1 MINFFNEPK
10 AESTGRGKIMKNL
23 KEANDQLRDIVLNRV
38 MVPGDHP
45 TAVNEMGFHRRDETN
60 KADNCFFKPL
70 ASIVIQGHKR
80 SIWGNQEYRYGE
92 GQCVVNGVDM
102 PSSSFVTEASPQK
115 PFLVVSLALDSQLIT
130 RLSAEIPPSAK
141 SNEILSSISVAETD
155 PDLLDAYLRLARLLE
170 KPEQIPMLAPLIIRE
185 IHYRLLIGPQG
196 EQLRLVNTLGS
207 QSNQVALAIIWLKRN
222 YKKPLQVDELARR
235 VNMATS
241 TFHRHFRSV
250 TTLSPLQYQKYLRLY
265 EAQRLMMVE
274 KADAVNASLAVGYES
289 ATQFNREYKR
299 LFDEP
304 PHRDVARR
312 IKAGLVSTA

>member
-1 MINFFNEPK
+1 
-10 AESTGRGKIMKNL
+10 MKNL
-23 KEANDQLRDIVLNRV
+23 KEVNDQLKDIILSRV
-38 MVPGDHP
+38 DIPCDHP
-45 TAVNEMGFHRRDETN
+45 TEVTGMIFHRRDQPH
-60 KADNCFFKPL
+60 KADSCFFKPL
-70 ASIVIQGHKR
+70 ASVVLQGHKR
-80 SIWGNQEYRYGE
+80 SIWGNREYHYGE

-102 PSSSFVTEASPQK
+102 PNASFVTEASPQK

-130 RLSAEIPPSAK
+130 RMSAEIPPGAK
-141 SNEILSSISVAETD
+141 SNDPLATVSVADTSLEI
-155 PDLLDAYLRLARLLE
+155 LDAYLRLARLLE

-207 QSNQVALAIIWLKRN
+207 QSHQVAQAITWLKQN
-222 YKKPLQVDELARR
+222 FKKPLQVEELARR

-250 TTLSPLQYQKYLRLY
+250 TTLSPLQYQKYLRLH
-265 EAQRLMMVE
+265 EAQRLMMVD
-274 KADAVNASLAVGYES
+274 KADAANASLAVGYES

-299 LFDEP
+299 LFGEP

-312 IKAGLVSTA
+312 TNSEFTAV